1 MGGDL
6 GSMGSAQA
14 MPCIP
19 LSWEGSTGSVGASI
33 TSCCWAGQ
41 CWFLER
47 AGNRQLLGR
56 PRGKCQ
62 ERKNTISWNNCR
74 AHV

>member
-6 GSMGSAQA
+6 GSLGCAQA

-19 LSWEGSTGSVGASI
+19 LSWEGSVGASI

-41 CWFLER
+41 RWFLEL
-47 AGNRQLLGR
+47 AGSLGANAR
-56 PRGKCQ
+56 KGKTQ
-62 ERKNTISWNNCR
+62 
-74 AHV
+74 